1 MSHSGV
7 GHSGISH
14 SGVNPGMKMG
24 AVLLAAVIFAGPSIP
39 YFKYQRPVQVQPGGQ
54 RFVAVDEQIWKNAR
68 PDLGDLRLYSGQQE
82 VSYALMVERGSREND
97 NKDVRVLQQSVVGG
111 KTQFV
116 IDMTGVAEYD
126 HIDLK
131 LAAKNFVAHA
141 RVEGQ
146 EDLHGAQ
153 WALLAESILYDL
165 SKENLGGNSVLR
177 LPLSTY
183 KYLRVTIDG
192 PVKPADI
199 LGATSEFRQE
209 QKAVWRDV
217 GGAPTVT
224 EMPARAS
231 RDGSLRAERKGTLL
245 TFSVPENVPVNRVSF
260 DIDPAQPN
268 FRRSVQVTDEK
279 DVFIGS
285 GEIDRVHMVRAGQK
299 IDSDQH
305 DVSCSAVG
313 HKTIK
318 VIIDN
323 GDDPPLKLRSSRL
336 QQLEHRLY
344 FEAPASA
351 PLTLYYGDEK
361 LEPPVYDYAKLF
373 LLAKDAAPAQ
383 LGGETANAEYTGRPD
398 ERPWTERHPAVLW
411 IAIVAAV
418 LILGAIA
425 MRSMKTAAAA

>member
-1 MSHSGV
+1 MNPGVNHSGMN
-7 GHSGISH
+7 HSGA
-14 SGVNPGMKMG
+14 NPGMKM
-24 AVLLAAVIFAGPSIP
+24 AAALLATVIFAGPSIP
-39 YFKYQRPVQVQPGGQ
+39 YFKYQRPIQAQPGGQ
-54 RFVAVDEQIWKNAR
+54 QFVVVDEQIWKNAR

-82 VSYALMVERGSREND
+82 VPYALMVERGSREND

-111 KTQFV
+111 KTQFM
-116 IDMTGVAEYD
+116 IDMAGVAEYD

-146 EDLHGAQ
+146 EDMHGVQ

-165 SKENLGGNSVLR
+165 SKENLGGNSMLR

-192 PVKPADI
+192 PVKPQDV
-199 LGATSEFRQE
+199 LGASSEFRQE

-231 RDGSLRAERKGTLL
+231 RDGSSRVERKGTML
-245 TFSVPENVPVNRVSF
+245 TFAVPENVPVNRVSF

-268 FRRSVQVTDEK
+268 FRREIHVTDDK
-279 DVFIGS
+279 DVYIGS
-285 GEIDRVHMVRAGQK
+285 GEIDRVHMVRQGQK
-299 IDSDQH
+299 IDSDSY
-305 DVSCSAVG
+305 DVSFSAIG

-323 GDDPPLKLRSSRL
+323 GDDPPLKIKSARL

-344 FEAPASA
+344 FDAPASG

-361 LEPPVYDYAKLF
+361 LDPPVYDYGKLF
-373 LLAKDAAPAQ
+373 LLAKDAGPAQ
-383 LGGETANAEYTGRPD
+383 LGAEESNAAYTGRPD
-398 ERPWTERHPAVLW
+398 ERPWTEKHPAVLW

-425 MRSMKTAAAA
+425 LRSMKTAVAA

>member
-1 MSHSGV
+1 MNHSGM
-7 GHSGISH
+7 SR
-14 SGVNPGMKMG
+14 SGVNPGMKM
-24 AVLLAAVIFAGPSIP
+24 AAALLAAVIFAGPSIP
-39 YFKYQRPVQVQPGGQ
+39 YFKYQRPVQAQPGGQ
-54 RFVAVDEQIWKNAR
+54 RYVAVDEQIWKNAR
-68 PDLGDLRLYSGQQE
+68 TDLGDLRLYGSQQE
-82 VSYALMVERGSREND
+82 VPYALIVQRGSREND

-146 EDLHGAQ
+146 EDLHGTQ
-153 WALLAESILYDL
+153 WALLGESILYDL
-165 SKENLGGNSVLR
+165 SKENLGGNSMLR

-192 PVKPADI
+192 PVKPADVI
-199 LGATSEFRQE
+199 GATSEFRQE

-224 EMPARAS
+224 EMQMSAARNDPS
-231 RDGSLRAERKGTLL
+231 RRNGKATVL
-245 TFSVPENVPVNRVSF
+245 TFAVPENVPVDRLTL

-268 FRRSVQVTDEK
+268 FRRTLQVTGEK
-279 DVFIGS
+279 DVYIGS
-285 GEIDRVHMVRAGQK
+285 GEIDRVHMVRSGQK

-305 DVSCSAVG
+305 DVSFSTVG
-313 HKTIK
+313 HKTIR

-323 GDDPPLKLRSSRL
+323 GDDPPLKLRSARL

-351 PLTLYYGDEK
+351 LLTLYYGDEK

-383 LGGETANAEYTGRPD
+383 LGGEERNVAYTGRPD

-411 IAIVAAV
+411 LAIVAAV

-425 MRSMKTAAAA
+425 LRSMKTAAAA

>member
-1 MSHSGV
+1 MK
-7 GHSGISH
+7 IS
-14 SGVNPGMKMG
+14 
-24 AVLLAAVIFAGPSIP
+24 AVLLAAAIFAGPSIP

-54 RFVAVDEQIWKNAR
+54 RFVAVDEQTWKNAR

-82 VSYALMVERGSREND
+82 VPYAMTVERGSRESD

-111 KTQFV
+111 KTQFM
-116 IDMTGVAEYD
+116 IDMAGVAEYD

-146 EDLHGAQ
+146 EDLHGTQ

-165 SKENLGGNSVLR
+165 SKENLGGNSMLR

-192 PVKPADI
+192 PVKPADVI
-199 LGATSEFRQE
+199 AASSEFRQE
-209 QKAVWRDV
+209 NKAVWRDV
-217 GGAPTVT
+217 GGAPTVA
-224 EMPARAS
+224 EMTMSAARNDPT
-231 RDGSLRAERKGTLL
+231 RRNGRATLL
-245 TFSVPENVPVNRVSF
+245 TFAVPENVPVDRVTL
-260 DIDPAQPN
+260 DIDSAQAN
-268 FRRSVQVTDEK
+268 FRRSVKVTDDK
-279 DVFIGS
+279 DVYIGS
-285 GEIDRVHMVRAGQK
+285 GGINRVHMVRSGRK
-299 IDSDQH
+299 IDSDDY
-305 DVSCSAVG
+305 DVSFLAVR
-313 HKTIK
+313 HKAIK

-323 GDDPPLKLRSSRL
+323 GDDPPLKLRRARL

-361 LEPPVYDYAKLF
+361 LESPVYDYAKLF
-373 LLAKDAAPAQ
+373 LLATDAAPAQ
-383 LGGETANAEYTGRPD
+383 LGGEEANAAYTGRPD

-418 LILGAIA
+418 LVLGAIA
-425 MRSMKTAAAA
+425 LRSMKTAAAA

>member
-1 MSHSGV
+1 MSNSGV
-7 GHSGISH
+7 SE
-14 SGVNPGMKMG
+14 MKMG
-24 AVLLAAVIFAGPSIP
+24 AVLLAAVILAGPSIP
-39 YFKYQRPVQVQPGGQ
+39 YFKYQRPVQAQPGGQ

-68 PDLGDLRLYSGQQE
+68 NDLGDLRLYSGQQE
-82 VSYALMVERGSREND
+82 VPYALTVERGSREND
-97 NKDVRVLQQSVVGG
+97 NKDVSVLQQSVTGG
-111 KTQFV
+111 KTQFL
-116 IDMTGVAEYD
+116 IDMTDVPEYD

-146 EDLHGAQ
+146 DDLHGKQ
-153 WALLAESILYDL
+153 WALLADSILYDL
-165 SKENLGGNSVLR
+165 SKENLGGNSMLR

-192 PVKPADI
+192 PVKPTDI
-199 LGATSEFRQE
+199 VGATSEFRQE

-217 GGAPTVT
+217 GGAPTVA
-224 EMPARAS
+224 ELPANAARGDSS
-231 RDGSLRAERKGTLL
+231 RGNGKATVLNFA
-245 TFSVPENVPVNRVSF
+245 VPENVPVDRVTL

-268 FRRSVQVTDEK
+268 FRRSVQVTSDK
-279 DVFIGS
+279 DDYIGS
-285 GEIDRVHMVRAGQK
+285 GEIDRVHMVRSGQK
-299 IDSDQH
+299 IDSDDY
-305 DVSCSAVG
+305 DVNFSAVG

-323 GDDPPLKLRSSRL
+323 GDDPPLKIKSARL
-336 QQLEHRLY
+336 QQLERRLY
-344 FEAPASA
+344 FDAPASG

-361 LEPPVYDYAKLF
+361 LDPPVYDYAKLF
-373 LLAKDAAPAQ
+373 LLAKGAAPAQ
-383 LGGETANAEYTGRPD
+383 LGAEQANAAYTGRPD

-425 MRSMKTAAAA
+425 LRSMKTAVAA

>member
-1 MSHSGV
+1 MNHGMIP
-7 GHSGISH
+7 GIKIS
-14 SGVNPGMKMG
+14 
-24 AVLLAAVIFAGPSIP
+24 AALLAAVIFAGPSIP
-39 YFKYQRPVQVQPGGQ
+39 YFKYQRPVHVQPGGQ
-54 RFVAVDEQIWKNAR
+54 RFVAVDEQTWKNAR

-82 VSYALMVERGSREND
+82 VPYAMMVERGSRESD

-116 IDMTGVAEYD
+116 IDMAGVAEYD

-131 LAAKNFVAHA
+131 LASKNFVAHA

-165 SKENLGGNSVLR
+165 SKENLGGNSMLR

-183 KYLRVTIDG
+183 KYLLVTIDG
-192 PVKPADI
+192 PVKPADVI
-199 LGATSEFRQE
+199 AASSEFRQE
-209 QKAVWRDV
+209 NKAVWRDV
-217 GGAPTVT
+217 GGAPTVV
-224 EMPARAS
+224 EMTMSAARNDPS
-231 RDGSLRAERKGTLL
+231 RRSGRATLL
-245 TFSVPENVPVNRVSF
+245 TFAVPENVPVDRVTF
-260 DIDPAQPN
+260 DIDPAQAN
-268 FRRSVQVTDEK
+268 FRRSVQVTDDK
-279 DVFIGS
+279 DSYIGS
-285 GEIDRVHMVRAGQK
+285 GEINRVHMVRSGRK
-299 IDSDQH
+299 INSDDY
-305 DVSCSAVG
+305 DVSLLAVG

-323 GDDPPLKLRSSRL
+323 GDDPPLKLKTARL

-344 FEAPASA
+344 FEAPAAA

-361 LEPPVYDYAKLF
+361 LESPVYDYAKLF
-373 LLAKDAAPAQ
+373 LLAKDVAQAQ
-383 LGGETANAEYTGRPD
+383 LGGEEANAAYTGRPD

-418 LILGAIA
+418 LVLGAIA
-425 MRSMKTAAAA
+425 LRSMKTAAAA

>member
-1 MSHSGV
+1 
-7 GHSGISH
+7 
-14 SGVNPGMKMG
+14 MKI
-24 AVLLAAVIFAGPSIP
+24 AAILLAAVIVAGPAIP
-39 YFKYQRPVQVQPGGQ
+39 YFKYQRPVQAGPGGQ
-54 RFVAVDEQIWKNAR
+54 RFLAVDEEIWKNAR

-82 VSYALMVERGSREND
+82 APYALMVERGSRESD
-97 NKDVRVLQQSVVGG
+97 SRDVSVLQQSVIGG
-111 KTQFV
+111 KTQFL

-131 LAAKNFVAHA
+131 LTAKNFVAHA

-146 EDLHGAQ
+146 EDLHGKN
-153 WALLAESILYDL
+153 WALLGESILYDL

-192 PVKPADI
+192 PVKPEDI
-199 LGATSEFRQE
+199 VGASSEFRQE

-217 GGAPTVT
+217 GGAPTVA
-224 EMPARAS
+224 EMPMSAARHDSS
-231 RDGSLRAERKGTLL
+231 RGKATVL
-245 TFSVPENVPVNRVSF
+245 TFAVPEKVPVDRVTLE
-260 DIDPAQPN
+260 IDPAQPN
-268 FRRSVQVTDEK
+268 FRRSMQITSDK
-279 DVFIGS
+279 DDYVGS
-285 GEIDRVHMVRAGQK
+285 GEIDRVHMVRSGQK
-299 IDSDQH
+299 IDSDNY
-305 DVSCSAVG
+305 DVSFSAVG

-323 GDDPPLKLRSSRL
+323 GDDPPLKIKSARL

-344 FEAPASA
+344 FDAPSSA
-351 PLTLYYGDEK
+351 LMLYYGDEK
-361 LEPPVYDYAKLF
+361 LDPPIYDYAKLF

-383 LGGETANAEYTGRPD
+383 LGAEQTNATYAGRPD

-425 MRSMKTAAAA
+425 LRSMKSATSTQ

>member
-1 MSHSGV
+1 MA
-7 GHSGISH
+7 
-14 SGVNPGMKMG
+14 
-24 AVLLAAVIFAGPSIP
+24 AVLLATMFLAGPSIP
-39 YFKYQRPVQVQPGGQ
+39 YFKFQRPVQVQPGGQ
-54 RFVAVDEQIWKNAR
+54 RFLAVDEQIWKNAR

-82 VSYALMVERGSREND
+82 VPYALMVERGSREND

-116 IDMTGVAEYD
+116 IDMAGVAEYD

-146 EDLHGAQ
+146 EDLHGTQ

-165 SKENLGGNSVLR
+165 SKENLGGNSMLR

-192 PVKPADI
+192 PVKPEDI
-199 LGATSEFRQE
+199 VSASSEFRQE

-224 EMPARAS
+224 EMPARTS
-231 RDGSLRAERKGTLL
+231 RDGSLRVERKGTLL
-245 TFSVPENVPVNRVSF
+245 TFTVPENVPVDRVTF
-260 DIDPAQPN
+260 GIDPTQPN
-268 FRRSVQVTDEK
+268 FRREIHVTGDK
-279 DVFIGS
+279 DVYIGS
-285 GEIDRVHMVRAGQK
+285 GEIDRVHMVRSGQK
-299 IDSDQH
+299 IDSYDY
-305 DVSCSAVG
+305 DVSFSTVG

-323 GDDPPLKLRSSRL
+323 GDDPPLKLRSARL

-383 LGGETANAEYTGRPD
+383 LGGEERNTAYTGRPD
-398 ERPWTERHPAVLW
+398 ERPWTERYPAVLW
-411 IAIVAAV
+411 IAIVAAI

-425 MRSMKTAAAA
+425 LRSMKTAAAA

>member
-1 MSHSGV
+1 
-7 GHSGISH
+7 
-14 SGVNPGMKMG
+14 MG
-24 AVLLAAVIFAGPSIP
+24 AALLAAVIFAGPAIP
-39 YFKYQRPVQVQPGGQ
+39 YFKYQRPLQAPPGGQ
-54 RFVAVDEQIWKNAR
+54 RYVAVDEAIWKNAR

-82 VSYALMVERGSREND
+82 VPYALTVERGSRESD

-116 IDMTGVAEYD
+116 IDMADVAEYD
-126 HIDLK
+126 HIVLK

-146 EDLHGAQ
+146 EDLHGTQ

-165 SKENLGGNSVLR
+165 SKEDLGGNSVLR

-192 PVKPADI
+192 PVKPDDV

-217 GGAPTVT
+217 GGAPAVAELPATAARGESSREGKATV
-224 EMPARAS
+224 
-231 RDGSLRAERKGTLL
+231 L
-245 TFSVPENVPVNRVSF
+245 TFTVPENVPVDRVTL

-268 FRRSVQVTDEK
+268 FRRSVQVTDDK
-279 DVFIGS
+279 DAYIGS
-285 GEIDRVHMVRAGQK
+285 GEIDRIHMVRSGQK
-299 IDSDQH
+299 IDSDAH
-305 DVSCSAVG
+305 DVGFSAVG

-318 VIIDN
+318 VIIHN
-323 GDDPPLKLRSSRL
+323 SDDPPLKLTSARL
-336 QQLEHRLY
+336 QQLERRIY
-344 FEAPASA
+344 FDAPATGQV
-351 PLTLYYGDEK
+351 TLYYGDEK

-383 LGGETANAEYTGRPD
+383 PGGETANAGYTGRPD
-398 ERPWTERHPAVLW
+398 ERPWTEKHPAVLW

-418 LILGAIA
+418 LVLGAIA
-425 MRSMKTAAAA
+425 LRSMKSATATERTPAE

>member
-1 MSHSGV
+1 MNPGMNHSGVSHSGV
-7 GHSGISH
+7 T
-14 SGVNPGMKMG
+14 PGMKLS

-39 YFKYQRPVQVQPGGQ
+39 YFKYQRPVQAQPGGQ
-54 RFVAVDEQIWKNAR
+54 RFVAVDEQVWKNAR
-68 PDLGDLRLYSGQQE
+68 PDLGDLRLYSSQQE
-82 VSYALMVERGSREND
+82 VPYALIVARGSREND

-116 IDMTGVAEYD
+116 IDMAGVAEYD

-146 EDLHGAQ
+146 EDLHGTQ

-192 PVKPADI
+192 PVKPADV

-224 EMPARAS
+224 ETTMSAARNDAS
-231 RDGSLRAERKGTLL
+231 RRNGKATVL
-245 TFSVPENVPVNRVSF
+245 TFAIPENVPVDRMTL

-268 FRRSVQVTDEK
+268 FRRDVQVADEK

-285 GEIDRVHMVRAGQK
+285 GQIDRVHMVRSGQK

-305 DVSCSAVG
+305 DVSFSTVG

-323 GDDPPLKLRSSRL
+323 GDDPPLKLRSARL

-373 LLAKDAAPAQ
+373 LLAKDASPAQ
-383 LGGETANAEYTGRPD
+383 LGGEERNVAYTGRPD

-425 MRSMKTAAAA
+425 LRSMKTAAAA

>member
-1 MSHSGV
+1 MNHSRV
-7 GHSGISH
+7 S
-14 SGVNPGMKMG
+14 PGMKIS

-54 RFVAVDEQIWKNAR
+54 RFVAVDEQVWKNAR

-82 VSYALMVERGSREND
+82 VPYAMTVERGSRESD

-111 KTQFV
+111 QTQFV
-116 IDMTGVAEYD
+116 IDMAGVAEYD

-165 SKENLGGNSVLR
+165 SKENLGGNSMLR

-183 KYLRVTIDG
+183 KYLLVTIDG
-192 PVKPADI
+192 PVKPADVI
-199 LGATSEFRQE
+199 AASSEFRQE
-209 QKAVWRDV
+209 NKAVWRDV
-217 GGAPTVT
+217 GGAPTVVET
-224 EMPARAS
+224 TMSAARNDPS
-231 RDGSLRAERKGTLL
+231 RRSGRVTLL
-245 TFSVPENVPVNRVSF
+245 TFAVPENVPVDRVTL
-260 DIDPAQPN
+260 DIDPAQAN
-268 FRRSVQVTDEK
+268 FRRSVQVTDDK
-279 DVFIGS
+279 DRYIGS
-285 GEIDRVHMVRAGQK
+285 GEINRVHMVRSGRK
-299 IDSDQH
+299 IDSDDY
-305 DVSCSAVG
+305 DVSFLAVG
-313 HKTIK
+313 HKMIK

-323 GDDPPLKLRSSRL
+323 GDDPPLKLKSARL

-344 FEAPASA
+344 FEAAAAA

-361 LEPPVYDYAKLF
+361 LESPVYDYAKLF

-383 LGGETANAEYTGRPD
+383 LGGEEANAAYTGRPD
-398 ERPWTERHPAVLW
+398 ERQWTERHPAVLW

-418 LILGAIA
+418 LVLGAIA
-425 MRSMKTAAAA
+425 LRSMKTAAAA

>member
-1 MSHSGV
+1 M
-7 GHSGISH
+7 
-14 SGVNPGMKMG
+14 MKI
-24 AVLLAAVIFAGPSIP
+24 AAALLAAVIVAGPAIP
-39 YFKYQRPVQVQPGGQ
+39 YFKYQRLVQAQPGGQ
-54 RFVAVDEQIWKNAR
+54 RYVVVDEQIWKNAR

-82 VSYALMVERGSREND
+82 VPYALTVERGSRESD
-97 NKDVRVLQQSVVGG
+97 SRDVSVLQQSVVGG
-111 KTQFV
+111 KTQFL

-131 LAAKNFVAHA
+131 LATKNFVAHA

-146 EDLHGAQ
+146 EDLHGKN
-153 WALLAESILYDL
+153 WALLGESILYDL

-192 PVKPADI
+192 PVKPDEI
-199 LGATSEFRQE
+199 LGASSEFRQE

-217 GGAPTVT
+217 GGAPTVA
-224 EMPARAS
+224 EMPMSAARNDSS
-231 RDGSLRAERKGTLL
+231 RRSGKATVL
-245 TFSVPENVPVNRVSF
+245 TFAVAEKVPVDRVTLE
-260 DIDPAQPN
+260 IDPAQPN
-268 FRRSVQVTDEK
+268 FRRSVQITSDK
-279 DVFIGS
+279 DDYVGS
-285 GEIDRVHMVRAGQK
+285 GEIDRVHMVRSSQK
-299 IDSDQH
+299 IDSDNY
-305 DVSCSAVG
+305 DVSFSAVG
-313 HKTIK
+313 RKTIK

-323 GDDPPLKLRSSRL
+323 GDDPPLKIKSARL

-344 FEAPASA
+344 FDAPASGR
-351 PLTLYYGDEK
+351 LTLYYGDEK
-361 LEPPVYDYAKLF
+361 LDPPVYDYAKLF

-383 LGGETANAEYTGRPD
+383 LGTEEANVAYTGRPD

-425 MRSMKTAAAA
+425 LRSMKTAVAA